1 MPDIGYYHPQIVH
14 FVIAGLML
22 GIVFRLVSLTG
33 KLPWTDRA
41 ATAVLL
47 LGTLAAVF
55 AVTSGT
61 NTHELSERI
70 PGAAAAVQAHED
82 AGKDVRN
89 LFLFISAIE
98 IAALIPALAKW
109 KKYLIMASAAVC
121 LWGAYEV
128 YDVGRLGGIVVYSFA
143 GGVGER
149 TNDTT
154 DVNHTMVAAL
164 YNRALLDRDQKNSAG
179 AAQEFEE
186 LARRFPN
193 DPQIQMAYAQS
204 LIMDKKDGA
213 AAMAQLAKLP
223 VPADTSRLWGRYQ
236 STKADAFIAMG
247 QTDSAKAILT
257 ALVAKF
263 PQSQRLKDKLAKL
276 NK

>member
-14 FVIAGLML
+14 FVIAGLSL
-22 GIVFRLVSLTG
+22 GILFRVLSVTG

-41 ATAVLL
+41 ATAIIL
-47 LGTLAAVF
+47 LGTVAAVF
-55 AVTSGT
+55 AVQSGT
-61 NTHELSERI
+61 DTHQLSERI

-82 AGKDVRN
+82 AGKDLRN

-109 KKYLIMASAAVC
+109 KKYLIMASAAIC

-164 YNRALLDRDQKNSAG
+164 YNRALLDREQKNSAA

-193 DPQIQMAYAQS
+193 DQEIQLAYAQS
-204 LIMDKKDGA
+204 LIIDKKDGA
-213 AAMAQLAKLP
+213 AAMAQLAKIP
-223 VPADTSRLWGRYQ
+223 MPPDTARAWSRYQ
-236 STKADAFIAMG
+236 STRADAFVAMG
-247 QTDSAKAILT
+247 QTDSARVILT

-276 NK
+276 K

>member
-1 MPDIGYYHPQIVH
+1 LISI
-14 FVIAGLML
+14 
-22 GIVFRLVSLTG
+22 TG

-41 ATAVLL
+41 ATAVIVI
-47 LGTLAAVF
+47 GTVAAVF
-55 AVTSGT
+55 AVQSGT
-61 NTHELSERI
+61 DTHQLAERI

-82 AGKDVRN
+82 AGKDLRN

-98 IAALIPALAKW
+98 LAALIPALAKW
-109 KKYLIMASAAVC
+109 KKYLIIASALVC

-128 YDVGRLGGIVVYSFA
+128 YDVGRLGGVVVYSYA

-164 YNRALLDRDQKNSAG
+164 YDRALLDRDQKNAAG

-193 DPQIQMAYAQS
+193 DAQIQLAYAQS
-204 LIMDKKDGA
+204 LIMDKNDGA
-213 AAMAQLAKLP
+213 AAMAQIAKLP
-223 VPADTSRLWGRYQ
+223 VPADTSRMWGRYQ

-247 QTDSAKAILT
+247 QTDSARAVLT
-257 ALVAKF
+257 ALVAKY
-263 PQSQRLKDKLAKL
+263 PQSQRFKDKLAKL
-276 NK
+276 K

>member
-1 MPDIGYYHPQIVH
+1 MPEIGYFHPQIVH
-14 FVIAGLML
+14 FVIAGLSL
-22 GIVFRLVSLTG
+22 GILFRVLSVTG

-41 ATAVLL
+41 ATAIIL
-47 LGTLAAVF
+47 LGTVAAVF
-55 AVTSGT
+55 AVQSGT
-61 NTHELSERI
+61 DTHQLSERI

-82 AGKDVRN
+82 AGKDLRN

-109 KKYLIMASAAVC
+109 KKYLIMASAAIC

-164 YNRALLDRDQKNSAG
+164 YNRALLDREQKNSAA

-193 DPQIQMAYAQS
+193 DQEIQLAYAQS
-204 LIMDKKDGA
+204 LIIDKKDGA
-213 AAMAQLAKLP
+213 AAMAQLGKIP
-223 VPADTSRLWGRYQ
+223 MPPDTARAWSRYQ
-236 STKADAFIAMG
+236 STKADAFVAMG
-247 QTDSAKAILT
+247 QTDSARVILT

-276 NK
+276 K

>member
-1 MPDIGYYHPQIVH
+1 VLS
-14 FVIAGLML
+14 V
-22 GIVFRLVSLTG
+22 TG

-41 ATAVLL
+41 ATAIIL
-47 LGTLAAVF
+47 LGTVAAVF
-55 AVTSGT
+55 AVQSGT
-61 NTHELSERI
+61 DTHQLSERI

-82 AGKDVRN
+82 AGKDLRN

-109 KKYLIMASAAVC
+109 KKYLIMASAAIC

-164 YNRALLDRDQKNSAG
+164 YNRALLDREQKNSAA

-193 DPQIQMAYAQS
+193 DQEIQLAYAQS
-204 LIMDKKDGA
+204 LIIDKKDGA
-213 AAMAQLAKLP
+213 AAMAQLGKIP
-223 VPADTSRLWGRYQ
+223 MPPDTARAWSRYQ
-236 STKADAFIAMG
+236 STKADAFVAMG
-247 QTDSAKAILT
+247 QTDSARVILT

-276 NK
+276 K

>member
-14 FVIAGLML
+14 FVIAGLSL
-22 GIVFRLVSLTG
+22 GILFRVLSVTG

-41 ATAVLL
+41 ATAIIL
-47 LGTLAAVF
+47 LGTVAAVF
-55 AVTSGT
+55 AVQSGT
-61 NTHELSERI
+61 DTHQLSERI

-82 AGKDVRN
+82 AGKDLRN

-109 KKYLIMASAAVC
+109 KKYLIMASAAIC

-164 YNRALLDRDQKNSAG
+164 YNRALLDREQKNSAA

-193 DPQIQMAYAQS
+193 DQEIQLAYAQS
-204 LIMDKKDGA
+204 LIIDKKDGA
-213 AAMAQLAKLP
+213 AAMAQLGKIP
-223 VPADTSRLWGRYQ
+223 MPPDTARAWSRYQ
-236 STKADAFIAMG
+236 STKADAFVAMG
-247 QTDSAKAILT
+247 QTDSARVILT

-276 NK
+276 K